1 MKKQMKKQ
9 IRGRKNKGLLLGY
22 AIFFVTLILIIMVSV
37 LIFSLVRKAENDLL
51 TALAM
56 IADAAVTAGIC
67 TWIDCIRR
75 KYMVS
80 RPVSEILTA
89 TEKIAG
95 GDFSVRLY
103 PKHGYDKY
111 DEYDRIFENLNKM
124 AEELSHNE
132 ILRTD
137 FISNVSH
144 EIKTP
149 LAILSNYATL
159 LQEKDLVQEKRE
171 EYTRAL
177 LSATK
182 RLSDLITNILKLN
195 KLENQVLEEKKE
207 ELHLGDFLGEIVL
220 GYEEWIGEK
229 EIDLECDIDDVV
241 YRADRTYMEIVSN
254 NLISNAIKFT
264 PAGGRIN
271 ISLKEEPRGVV
282 FRVSDTGCGM
292 SPETGARIF
301 DKFYQGDT
309 SHREQGNGLGLALVK
324 KVIDII
330 GGEIAVES
338 EEGKGSVFTIT
349 LKK

>member
-1 MKKQMKKQ
+1 MKRHKS
-9 IRGRKNKGLLLGY
+9 RFSLTGY
-22 AIFFVTLILIIMVSV
+22 IIFFATILVCVCVSV
-37 LIFSLVRKAENDLL
+37 LAFELVGKTGNRLLIFLV
-51 TALAM
+51 M
-56 IADAAVTAGIC
+56 FAAVAVMAGVC

-75 KYMVS
+75 KYMVE
-80 RPVSEILTA
+80 RPVNEILSA

-95 GDFSVRLY
+95 GDFTVRLH

-111 DEYDRIFENLNKM
+111 DEYDRIFENINKM

-132 ILRTD
+132 VLKTD

-159 LQEKDLVQEKRE
+159 LQEKGLSESARE
-171 EYTRAL
+171 EYTRSL
-177 LSATK
+177 LFATK
-182 RLSDLITNILKLN
+182 RLSDLISNILKLN

-207 ELHLGDFLGEIVL
+207 ELHLGDVLGEIVL
-220 GYEEWIGEK
+220 GFEEWIGEK
-229 EIDLECDIDDVV
+229 DIDLVCDIDDVV
-241 YRADRTYMEIVSN
+241 YRTDRTYMEIVGN
-254 NLISNAIKFT
+254 NLLSNAIKFT
-264 PAGGRIN
+264 PAGGRICV
-271 ISLKEEPRGVV
+271 SLKDEARGVV
-282 FRVSDTGCGM
+282 LRVSDTGCGM
-292 SPETGARIF
+292 SPEIGARIF

-309 SHREQGNGLGLALVK
+309 SHKGEGNGLGLALVK
-324 KVIDII
+324 KVIDRI

>member
-1 MKKQMKKQ
+1 MK
-9 IRGRKNKGLLLGY
+9 RHKNRFSLLGY
-22 AIFFVTLILIIMVSV
+22 AIFFVTLIVLIAVSV
-37 LIFSLVRKAENDLL
+37 LTYHFVDKTGNFILVATVLL
-51 TALAM
+51 AVAALM
-56 IADAAVTAGIC
+56 AGLC

-75 KYMVS
+75 KYMVE
-80 RPVSEILTA
+80 RPVNEILSA
-89 TEKIAG
+89 TEKISG

-103 PKHGYDKY
+103 PKHAYDRY

-132 ILRTD
+132 ILKTD

-159 LQEKDLVQEKRE
+159 LREKGLSDSVRE
-171 EYTRAL
+171 EYTKSL

-207 ELHLGDFLGEIVL
+207 ELRLGDFLGEIVL
-220 GYEEWIGEK
+220 GFEEWIVEK
-229 EIDLECDIDDVV
+229 EIELECDIDDIV
-241 YRADRTYMEIVSN
+241 YYTDRTYMEIICN
-254 NLISNAIKFT
+254 NLLSNAVKFT
-264 PAGGRIN
+264 PAGGRICV
-271 ISLKEEPRGVV
+271 SLKDEARGVV
-282 FRVSDTGCGM
+282 LKVADTGCGM
-292 SPETGARIF
+292 SPEVGARIF

-309 SHREQGNGLGLALVK
+309 SHKEQGNGLGLALVK
-324 KVIDII
+324 KVIDRI

-338 EEGKGSVFTIT
+338 EEGKGSVFELT
-349 LKK
+349 LKR